1 MDPLVPD
8 DGVGIAEVSADD
20 PEVALVEDGVW
31 DDVGDGLLAAVQAN
45 TSRPTT
51 IAVAI
56 PGPPDGE
63 PR

>member
-1 MDPLVPD
+1 M
-8 DGVGIAEVSADD
+8 SADD

-31 DDVGDGLLAAVQAN
+31 DDVGDDVGDGLLAAVQPN